1 MGRGL
6 EEEWDQDRGKA
17 SFMEENQFSTVL
29 LLPLL
34 SSFSDFFFSGPVYI
48 CQETH
53 DIYTQIG
60 LIREVGGATVYRS
73 EDRR

>member
-34 SSFSDFFFSGPVYI
+34 SSFSDFFFLDLCISVRKHTIYI
-48 CQETH
+48 LKL
-53 DIYTQIG
+53 D
-60 LIREVGGATVYRS
+60 
-73 EDRR
+73 